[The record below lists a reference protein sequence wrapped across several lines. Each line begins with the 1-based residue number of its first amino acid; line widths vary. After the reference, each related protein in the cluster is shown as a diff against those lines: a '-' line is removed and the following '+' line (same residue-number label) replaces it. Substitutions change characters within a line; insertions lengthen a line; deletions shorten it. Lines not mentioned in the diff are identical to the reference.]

1 VGVDLEEVQLRDTAG
16 VEDGMAVLMEAERGA
31 VRVRAFAV
39 EGERALA
46 LADGAALLE
55 EEAVAAEPLDEPA
68 GGIADS
74 VRGQGRDG
82 EGTAQGPREMP
93 VPSANAL
100 KWMTPLSTRV
110 SSAGCPVQGWTPMSA
125 VGSFTS
131 RDRRTLGERGAR

>member
-1 VGVDLEEVQLRDTAG
+1 LPPNLSTNLPVASRIPSAG
-16 VEDGMAVLMEAERGA
+16 RASTEKVPR
-31 VRVRAFAV
+31 RVPV
-39 EGERALA
+39 KC
-46 LADGAALLE
+46 
-55 EEAVAAEPLDEPA
+55 
-68 GGIADS
+68 
-74 VRGQGRDG
+74 
-82 EGTAQGPREMP
+82 P